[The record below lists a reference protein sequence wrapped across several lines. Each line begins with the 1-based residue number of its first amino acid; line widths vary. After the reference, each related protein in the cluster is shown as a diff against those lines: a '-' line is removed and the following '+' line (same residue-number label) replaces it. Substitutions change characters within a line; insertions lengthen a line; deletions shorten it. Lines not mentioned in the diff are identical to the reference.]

1 MSPTFLRFLS
11 YVRPY
16 WHICLGSVVFGIL
29 KFSLALLL
37 PIALAYVI
45 SIAGRE
51 DMTGPD
57 RFIHMAG
64 VIVALIVVFL
74 LRSPL
79 TYYRSWWAELAGN
92 RTLFDIRR
100 DLYNHILRL
109 NLHYHGN
116 RRTGETLARLI
127 ADINAAQGILDRGV
141 ISATIDFTFLVGVV
155 IALFVMDWSLA
166 LASMITLP
174 LYGLSIIYLNPRL
187 RRAADQVQDQISAMS
202 GEVTEKLS
210 GLPVVFGFVREKSE
224 ELGFYKL
231 HREYFRRV
239 MHWNKVQCTEIMST
253 EFLTA
258 AGPLAVLGYG
268 GFRLAQG
275 NLELEILVLF
285 YGFVAHLYLPTRR
298 LADASPIVQERL
310 AALNRVFEILD
321 AEPAVVDRPNAIT
334 LHGLEGRIEFRQV
347 NFAYRSDQPVL
358 HDINLVIEPGQSI
371 AIVGRS
377 GAGKSTLAG
386 LVPRFYDVSLGALFV
401 DGHDV
406 RDLRLKSL
414 REHIGLVMQDP
425 ILFSGTIRENILYG
439 RRGAA
444 EAEMLEAAR
453 MAHVDEFIGDL
464 PDGYETRIGE
474 RGIKLSGGQKQRVA
488 IARAFLRD
496 PRILILDE
504 ATSNLDSH
512 AENVIQDALEVLMK
526 GRTTLVI
533 AHRLSTIVG
542 CDRVL
547 VLEDGHVVQQGTHE
561 TLIQAEGPY
570 RALCEEQFGYVKLDA
585 ITNRRVS

>member
-1 MSPTFLRFLS
+1 MSSTFIRFLG

-16 WHICLGSVVFGIL
+16 WRLCLGSVVFGVL

-37 PIALAYVI
+37 PGSLSYVVAIAANNDLSSGQKNLHILVVI
-45 SIAGRE
+45 G
-51 DMTGPD
+51 
-57 RFIHMAG
+57 
-64 VIVALIVVFL
+64 ALVVVFL

-79 TYYRSWWAELAGN
+79 TYYRSWFAELAGN

-100 DLYNHILRL
+100 DLYNHLLRL
-109 NLHYHGN
+109 NLQYHAN

-127 ADINAAQGILDRGV
+127 TDINASQGILDRGV
-141 ISATIDFTFLVGVV
+141 ISATIDFIFLTGVV
-155 IALFVMDWSLA
+155 IALFFMDWRLA
-166 LASMITLP
+166 LASMVTLP
-174 LYGLSIIYLNPRL
+174 VYGISIVMLNPRL
-187 RRAADQVQDQISAMS
+187 RRAADRVQGQISAIS

-224 ELGFYKL
+224 ELGFFKL

-268 GFRLAQG
+268 GYRLTQ
-275 NLELEILVLF
+275 NDLDLSILILF

-310 AALNRVFEILD
+310 AALNRVFEIFD
-321 AEPAVVDRPNAIT
+321 AQPDIVDRPGALT
-334 LHGLEGRIEFRQV
+334 LRQPEGRIEFRQV

-358 HDINLVIEPGQSI
+358 HDINLVIEPGQSV

-377 GAGKSTLAG
+377 GAGKSTLVG
-386 LVPRFYDVSLGALFV
+386 LVPRFYDVSLGVLLV

-414 REHIGLVMQDP
+414 REHIGLVMQDA
-425 ILFSGTIRENILYG
+425 ILFSGSVRENILYG
-439 RRGAA
+439 RRGAT
-444 EAEMLEAAR
+444 ESDMLEAAR
-453 MAHVDEFIGDL
+453 MAHVDEFIPDL
-464 PDGYETRIGE
+464 PEGYDTLIGE
-474 RGIKLSGGQKQRVA
+474 RGVKLSGGQKQRVA

-547 VLEDGHVVQQGTHE
+547 VLEDGRIVQQGTHD

-585 ITNRRVS
+585 LSTRRVS